1 VLLLL
6 VLVLAPPS
14 AAHAQASNPAA
25 LVLLRESVW
34 AGPDRPLDLRLRLE
48 NTTDERLGDLS
59 ITLSVET
66 PTRSRAEY
74 DQAMSSPQPRI
85 AVVSFPHP
93 IPGSIAPGASRR
105 IEIRQPLTGLSESA
119 LYPVRLDLFSSLTP
133 VATLRTPM
141 VYLVQTPKLP
151 LQLTVTWVLWEPLQ
165 LLPSGVLG
173 PGPIAADIAPGGR
186 IEQTLEAIRSGPL
199 PADVAVSPVLLDEL
213 QMMSRGYRAAT
224 ASGTGSTPVRVG
236 TGSAAD
242 AARVLDE
249 LRSVAADKGV
259 QITALPFA
267 DPSLPA
273 LLHGGLSAEIQPL
286 MQRGDQEVARVLG
299 QPVTASLMRPPFSE
313 VDTPTMGRLARL
325 GVSTVVLDP
334 DVAPPPPD
342 LTFSPPPV
350 ANLAAFPHPVNAI
363 APDPLLAQD
372 MTTWAAQ
379 DPAVLAA
386 QLAAG
391 EIATIYLETP
401 GTPHRGVAVVFPE
414 RTPEAGRFLQAF
426 AQAVHRAPWLTPATA
441 STVAGDVRSG
451 QPPVHVRPRAL
462 HSFPAGYASRYR
474 AARNSLLQFESSVLN
489 AAALDARMR
498 TDLYYSIGG
507 SAVRDVP
514 TGESFMTAVTSS
526 VQHVLGKVRPP
537 PAGAPVTLTSR
548 SGTIPFTVANDSI
561 YPIRMVVRLIAS
573 SQLTF
578 LHGNRQTVT
587 IQPRASRLLSFTVQ
601 TRTTGRF
608 PVSVQLYT
616 PAGLQITESQMI
628 VRSTAYNRVALVV
641 TLGAALFLM
650 AWWGRR
656 FLPRR
661 TS

>member
-1 VLLLL
+1 MLLLL
-6 VLVLAPPS
+6 VLALASPTT
-14 AAHAQASNPAA
+14 ARAQSSNPAG

-34 AGPDRPLDLRLRLE
+34 TGPGRPLDLRLRLE
-48 NTTDERLGDLS
+48 NTTDAPLGDLS

-74 DQAMSSPQPRI
+74 DQAMSSPEPRI

-105 IEIRQPLTGLSESA
+105 IELRQPLTGLSESA

-141 VYLVQTPKLP
+141 VYLAQTPKLP
-151 LQLTVTWVLWEPLQ
+151 LRLTVTWVLWEPLQ
-165 LLPSGVLG
+165 LSPSGTLG
-173 PGPIAADIAPGGR
+173 PGPITADIAPGGR

-199 PADVAVSPVLLDEL
+199 PADVAISPVMLDEL
-213 QMMSRGYRAAT
+213 QLMSRGYRASTGSGT
-224 ASGTGSTPVRVG
+224 ASTTVRAGTG
-236 TGSAAD
+236 AAED
-242 AARVLDE
+242 ATRVLGE
-249 LRSVAADKGV
+249 LRTLAAEKG
-259 QITALPFA
+259 IELTALPFA

-273 LLHGGLSAEIQPL
+273 LLHGGLNAEIQPL

-299 QPVTASLMRPPFSE
+299 QPVTESLMRPPFSE
-313 VDTPTMGRLARL
+313 LDTPTVGRLVRL

-334 DVAPPPPD
+334 DVAPPPPG

-350 ANLAAFPHPVNAI
+350 ANLAALPHPVNAI

-372 MTTWAAQ
+372 MATWAAQ
-379 DPAVLAA
+379 EPAVLAA

-401 GTPHRGVAVVFPE
+401 GTPNRGVAVVFPE
-414 RTPEAGRFLQAF
+414 RTPESGRFLQAF
-426 AQAVHRAPWLTPATA
+426 AQSVHRAPWLRSASA
-441 STVAGDVRSG
+441 STVARDIRAG

-462 HSFPAGYASRYR
+462 HSFPAGYAARYR
-474 AARNSLLQFESSVLN
+474 SARNSLVQFESSVLS
-489 AAALDARMR
+489 ASSLDARMR

-507 SAVRDVP
+507 AAVRDVP
-514 TGESFMTAVTSS
+514 TGLSFMTAVTSS

-548 SGTIPFTVANDSI
+548 SGTIPFTVENDSV

-578 LHGNRQTVT
+578 LHGDRQTVT

-641 TLGAALFLM
+641 TLGAALFLL